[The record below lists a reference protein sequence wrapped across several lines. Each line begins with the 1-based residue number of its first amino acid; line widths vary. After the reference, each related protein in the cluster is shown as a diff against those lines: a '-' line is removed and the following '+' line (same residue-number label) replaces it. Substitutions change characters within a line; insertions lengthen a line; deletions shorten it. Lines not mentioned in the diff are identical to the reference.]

1 MTKMT
6 KKDQEDWIKIV
17 DESRIEYFVILD
29 QISKGF
35 IQEEDLAK
43 LRRFVNPFFDL
54 ITIVGPETWN
64 KVLDLSMKPGD
75 KKDDKKIE
83 ISKN

>member
-1 MTKMT
+1 MKMT

-17 DESRIEYFVILD
+17 DESRIEMFVILD

-35 IQEEDLAK
+35 VQEEDLSK

-64 KVLDLSMKPGD
+64 KVLDLSMKPGE
-75 KKDDKKIE
+75 KKNEKKIE
-83 ISKN
+83 IAKD

>member
-1 MTKMT
+1 MKMT
-6 KKDQEDWIKIV
+6 KQDQEDWIKIV

-35 IQEEDLAK
+35 VQEEDLDK

-64 KVLDLSMKPGD
+64 KVLDLSMQ
-75 KKDDKKIE
+75 KKEEEKLE
-83 ISKN
+83 IIKDTQ

>member
-1 MTKMT
+1 MKMT
-6 KKDQEDWIKIV
+6 KEDQEDWIKIV

-35 IQEEDLAK
+35 VQEEDLDK

-54 ITIVGPETWN
+54 VTISGPETWN
-64 KVLDLSMKPGD
+64 KVLNLSMK
-75 KKDDKKIE
+75 KDEKELE
-83 ISKN
+83 IPDDIQ

>member
-1 MTKMT
+1 MKMT
-6 KKDQEDWIKIV
+6 KQDQEDWIKIV

-35 IQEEDLAK
+35 VQEEDLDK

-54 ITIVGPETWN
+54 VTISGPDTWN
-64 KVLDLSMKPGD
+64 KVLELSMQ
-75 KKDDKKIE
+75 KKEEEKLE
-83 ISKN
+83 IIKNSQ

>member
-1 MTKMT
+1 MKMT
-6 KKDQEDWIKIV
+6 KEDQEDWIKIV

-35 IQEEDLAK
+35 VQEEDLEK

-54 ITIVGPETWN
+54 ITISGPEKWN
-64 KVLDLSMKPGD
+64 KVLDLSMK
-75 KKDDKKIE
+75 KDEEKLE
-83 ISKN
+83 IPDDIQ

>member
-1 MTKMT
+1 MKMT
-6 KKDQEDWIKIV
+6 KEDQEDWIKIV

-35 IQEEDLAK
+35 VQEEDLDK

-54 ITIVGPETWN
+54 VTISGPETWN
-64 KVLDLSMKPGD
+64 KVLNLSMQ
-75 KKDDKKIE
+75 KDEKELE
-83 ISKN
+83 IPDDIQ

>member
-1 MTKMT
+1 MKMT
-6 KKDQEDWIKIV
+6 KEDQEDWIKIV
-17 DESRIEYFVILD
+17 DESRIEYFMILD

-35 IQEEDLAK
+35 VQEEDLDK

-64 KVLDLSMKPGD
+64 KVLDLSMQ
-75 KKDDKKIE
+75 KKEEEKLE
-83 ISKN
+83 ILKNSD

>member
-1 MTKMT
+1 MKMT

-35 IQEEDLAK
+35 VQEEDLDK

-54 ITIVGPETWN
+54 VTISGPDTWN
-64 KVLDLSMKPGD
+64 KVLDLSMKKD
-75 KKDDKKIE
+75 EKKLEIPDDLQ
-83 ISKN
+83 

>member
-1 MTKMT
+1 MKMT
-6 KKDQEDWIKIV
+6 KQDQEDWIKIV

-35 IQEEDLAK
+35 VQEEDLDK

-54 ITIVGPETWN
+54 VTISGPETWN
-64 KVLDLSMKPGD
+64 KVLDLSMKKD
-75 KKDDKKIE
+75 EKKLEIPDDLQ
-83 ISKN
+83 

>member
-1 MTKMT
+1 MKMT
-6 KKDQEDWIKIV
+6 KEDQEDWIKIV

-35 IQEEDLAK
+35 VQEEDLDK

-54 ITIVGPETWN
+54 VTISGPETWN
-64 KVLDLSMKPGD
+64 KVLDLSMK
-75 KKDDKKIE
+75 KDEEKLE
-83 ISKN
+83 IPNDIQ

>member
-1 MTKMT
+1 MTKQ
-6 KKDQEDWIKIV
+6 DQEDWIKIV

-35 IQEEDLAK
+35 VQEEDLDK

-54 ITIVGPETWN
+54 VTISGPDTWN
-64 KVLDLSMKPGD
+64 KVLELSMQ
-75 KKDDKKIE
+75 KKEEEKLE
-83 ISKN
+83 IIKNAQ

>member
-1 MTKMT
+1 MKMT
-6 KKDQEDWIKIV
+6 KEDQEDWIKIV

-35 IQEEDLAK
+35 VQEEDLDK

-54 ITIVGPETWN
+54 VTISGPETWN
-64 KVLDLSMKPGD
+64 KVLNLSMKKD
-75 KKDDKKIE
+75 EKKLEIPDDIQ
-83 ISKN
+83 

>member
-17 DESRIEYFVILD
+17 DESRLEYFVILD

-35 IQEEDLAK
+35 VQEEDLSK

-54 ITIVGPETWN
+54 VTLVGPDTWN
-64 KVLDLSMKPGD
+64 KVLELSMD
-75 KKDDKKIE
+75 KKEEKKIE
-83 ISKN
+83 IARS

>member
-1 MTKMT
+1 MKMT
-6 KKDQEDWIKIV
+6 KEDQEDWIKIV
-17 DESRIEYFVILD
+17 DESRIEYFLILD

-35 IQEEDLAK
+35 VQEEDLDK

-64 KVLDLSMKPGD
+64 KVLDLSMKKD
-75 KKDDKKIE
+75 EKKLEIPDDIQ
-83 ISKN
+83 

>member
-1 MTKMT
+1 MKMT
-6 KKDQEDWIKIV
+6 KEDQEDWIKIV

-35 IQEEDLAK
+35 VQEEDLDK

-54 ITIVGPETWN
+54 ITIVGPEKWN
-64 KVLDLSMKPGD
+64 KVLDLSMK
-75 KKDDKKIE
+75 KDEEKLE
-83 ISKN
+83 IPDDIQ

>member
-1 MTKMT
+1 MKMT

-17 DESRIEYFVILD
+17 DESRIEMFVILD

-35 IQEEDLAK
+35 VQEEDLSK

-64 KVLDLSMKPGD
+64 KVLDLSMKTGE
-75 KKDDKKIE
+75 KKNEKKIE

>member
-1 MTKMT
+1 MKMT

-17 DESRIEYFVILD
+17 DESRIEMFVILD

-35 IQEEDLAK
+35 VQEEDLSE

-64 KVLDLSMKPGD
+64 KVLDLSMTKGE
-75 KKDDKKIE
+75 KKIE

>member
-35 IQEEDLAK
+35 IQEEDLDK

>member
-1 MTKMT
+1 MKMN
-6 KKDQEDWIKIV
+6 KQDQEDWIKIV

-35 IQEEDLAK
+35 VQEEDLDK

-64 KVLDLSMKPGD
+64 KVLDLSMK
-75 KKDDKKIE
+75 KDEEKLE
-83 ISKN
+83 IPDDIQ

>member
-6 KKDQEDWIKIV
+6 KQDQEDWMKIV
-17 DESRIEYFVILD
+17 DESRIEYFIILD

-35 IQEEDLAK
+35 VQEEDLDK

-64 KVLDLSMKPGD
+64 KVLDLSMQ
-75 KKDDKKIE
+75 KKEEEKLE
-83 ISKN
+83 IPEDLQ

>member
-1 MTKMT
+1 MKMT
-6 KKDQEDWIKIV
+6 KQDQEDWIKIV

-35 IQEEDLAK
+35 VQEEDLDK

-54 ITIVGPETWN
+54 VTISGPDTWN
-64 KVLDLSMKPGD
+64 KVLDLSMQ
-75 KKDDKKIE
+75 KKEEEKLE
-83 ISKN
+83 IIKNSQ

>member
-1 MTKMT
+1 MKMT

-17 DESRIEYFVILD
+17 DESRIEMFVILD

-64 KVLDLSMKPGD
+64 KVLDLSMKPGE
-75 KKDDKKIE
+75 KKNEKKIE
-83 ISKN
+83 IAKD

>member
-1 MTKMT
+1 MKMT
-6 KKDQEDWIKIV
+6 KEDQEDWMKIV

-35 IQEEDLAK
+35 VQEEDLDK

-64 KVLDLSMKPGD
+64 KVLDLSMQ
-75 KKDDKKIE
+75 KKEEEKLE
-83 ISKN
+83 IIKDAQ

>member
-1 MTKMT
+1 MKMN
-6 KKDQEDWIKIV
+6 KQDQEDWIKIV

-35 IQEEDLAK
+35 VQEEDLDK

-64 KVLDLSMKPGD
+64 KVLDLSMQ
-75 KKDDKKIE
+75 KKDEEKLE
-83 ISKN
+83 IIKDPQ

>member
-1 MTKMT
+1 MKMT

-17 DESRIEYFVILD
+17 DESRIEMFVILD

-35 IQEEDLAK
+35 VQEEDLSK

-54 ITIVGPETWN
+54 ITIVGPEKWN
-64 KVLDLSMKPGD
+64 KVLDLSMTKGE
-75 KKDDKKIE
+75 KKLELPKDTQ
-83 ISKN
+83 

>member
-1 MTKMT
+1 MKMT
-6 KKDQEDWIKIV
+6 KEDQEDWIKIV

-35 IQEEDLAK
+35 VQEEDLDK

-54 ITIVGPETWN
+54 VTISGPETWN
-64 KVLDLSMKPGD
+64 KVLDLSMKKD
-75 KKDDKKIE
+75 EKKLEIPDDLQ
-83 ISKN
+83 

>member
-1 MTKMT
+1 MKMT
-6 KKDQEDWIKIV
+6 KQDQEDWIKIV

-35 IQEEDLAK
+35 VQEEDLDK

-54 ITIVGPETWN
+54 VTISGPDTWN
-64 KVLDLSMKPGD
+64 KVLELSMQ
-75 KKDDKKIE
+75 KKEEEKLE
-83 ISKN
+83 IIKNAQ

>member
-1 MTKMT
+1 MKMT

-17 DESRIEYFVILD
+17 DESRIEMFVILD

-35 IQEEDLAK
+35 VQEEDLSK

-64 KVLDLSMKPGD
+64 KVLDLSMKPGE
-75 KKDDKKIE
+75 KKDEKKIE
-83 ISKN
+83 IAKD